1 LERENYGYGPSRD
14 YNGFSNIITLV
25 TSEYPTS
32 FNIHSLESLS
42 FIVTVMINR
51 IIDKDQEILY
61 DREISVKSRRI
72 QWIIEGNL
80 LQRIQTS
87 ARPERPHE
95 VFQSELLGRMACLM
109 IICDYSENVSETKVW
124 LRLSPLLSRALPEI
138 DAFVETECIL
148 KGKDID
154 QRISDSDFHKFDTD
168 YYGRAA
174 DADYEVIPGKLQIK
188 DIQKCQSLTF
198 NINIELDPG
207 QDKALEHWKDVFLR
221 QSTKENEVLLRKWM
235 KDELKLPQYLSTFK
249 ENGFENLEDVSCLQY
264 SDLKEMGVNKL
275 GHRRR
280 IMACVQKLKEA
291 DHTADH
297 ATDEE
302 DVESRG
308 LRRGSH
314 RGSHRGSRR
323 GSRRGWR

>member
-1 LERENYGYGPSRD
+1 
-14 YNGFSNIITLV
+14 
-25 TSEYPTS
+25 
-32 FNIHSLESLS
+32 
-42 FIVTVMINR
+42 M
-51 IIDKDQEILY
+51 
-61 DREISVKSRRI
+61 KSRRI

-109 IICDYSENVSETKVW
+109 IICDYSENVSEIKVW
-124 LRLSPLLSRALPEI
+124 LHLRPLLSRAVPEI
-138 DAFVETECIL
+138 NAFVETECIL

-154 QRISDSDFHKFDTD
+154 QKISNSDFHKFQWINDHSPDGSQDIT
-168 YYGRAA
+168 
-174 DADYEVIPGKLQIK
+174 GKLQIK

-221 QSTKENEVLLRKWM
+221 QSTKENDVLLRKWM

-280 IMACVQKLKEA
+280 IMAYIQKLKGA
-291 DHTADH
+291 DHTA
-297 ATDEE
+297 DEE
-302 DVESRG
+302 DVES
-308 LRRGSH
+308 RGSH
-314 RGSHRGSRR
+314 RGSHRGPRR